1 MNEGPNSSLKSDSS
15 LALPDAERLAVLKT
29 LVEEMRPYLKGVA
42 AAILDET
49 VTVKV
54 DPSDVVQQALL
65 ASFAGFDQFRGASVG
80 DLRAWLIAIVRNAAC
95 QSARYWT
102 QDRRDVGLEQP
113 FAFGIGSLGLEA
125 NGSDPGEKAIRR
137 ERAGHLLAAL
147 DTLSPEEQQIVRL
160 RNFADLKFGEIAQR
174 LGCSETT
181 ARERWVAALER
192 LKRAIPE

>member
-1 MNEGPNSSLKSDSS
+1 MNEGPNSFLKSDSS

-65 ASFAGFDQFRGASVG
+65 ASFAGFDQFRGATVG

-113 FAFGIGSLGLEA
+113 LALDSGSLGLEG
-125 NGSDPGEKAIRR
+125 NSSDPGEKAIRR
-137 ERAGHLLAAL
+137 ERAGQLLAAL

-160 RNFADLKFGEIAQR
+160 RNFADLKFGEIATR